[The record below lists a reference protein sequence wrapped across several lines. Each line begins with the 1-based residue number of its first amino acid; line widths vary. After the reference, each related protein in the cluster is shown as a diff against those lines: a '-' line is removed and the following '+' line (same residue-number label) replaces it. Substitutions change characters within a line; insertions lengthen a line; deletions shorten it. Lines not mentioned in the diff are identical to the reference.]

1 MHVRQ
6 DHRHHLRGSH
16 DAHHA
21 LPVRRLARL
30 LELRLHRFGR
40 AGGARPPWAV
50 RFHPGRLPLHRFA
63 EDRRAGPAHAPR
75 GVARLMALGTTAGR
89 KARSLREFIRGLI
102 DTAHPLL
109 VQIIPIRRCNID
121 CGYCNEYDKV
131 SAPVPAATMRRRIDK
146 LADLGTSVV
155 AFSGGEPMLH
165 PDLDDLIRHIR
176 ARGMMAGLITNGY
189 FLVPKR
195 IKELN
200 RAGLDFLQI
209 SIDNVDPDEVS
220 KKSLKLLDRKLQ
232 DLREHAT
239 LDININ
245 SVLGGGIKNAD
256 DARVINTRAREL
268 GFSTSIGIIR
278 EDSGRLKPLAPAER
292 KVYDEVSAAIDGPW
306 QVFKNLYSGITNF
319 QDNLADGKPNS
330 WRCRAGGRYL
340 YICEDGLVHYCS
352 QQRGSP
358 GVPLETYSIDDIR
371 REFATSKSC
380 APYCTVGC
388 VHRVSTM
395 DFWRKPQSA
404 VRGRQSAVAGGD

>member
-1 MHVRQ
+1 
-6 DHRHHLRGSH
+6 
-16 DAHHA
+16 
-21 LPVRRLARL
+21 
-30 LELRLHRFGR
+30 
-40 AGGARPPWAV
+40 
-50 RFHPGRLPLHRFA
+50 
-63 EDRRAGPAHAPR
+63 
-75 GVARLMALGTTAGR
+75 MALGTTAGR
-89 KARSLREFIRGLI
+89 KARSLREFIRGLT

-121 CGYCNEYDKV
+121 CGYCNEFDKI
-131 SAPVPAATMRRRIDK
+131 SGPVPAATMRQRIDK

-176 ARGMMAGLITNGY
+176 GRGMMAGLITNGY

-195 IKELN
+195 IEELN
-200 RAGLDFLQI
+200 HAGLDFLQI

-220 KKSLKLLDRKLQ
+220 KKSLKLLDKKLQ
-232 DLREHAT
+232 DLRDHAT
-239 LDININ
+239 FDININ
-245 SVLGGGIKNAD
+245 SVLGGGIKNPD

-268 GFSTSIGIIR
+268 GFSTSIGIIH
-278 EDSGRLKPLAPAER
+278 DGSGRLKPLAPPER
-292 KVYDEVSAAIDGPW
+292 KVYDEVSAAINGPW

-319 QDNLADGKPNS
+319 QDNLADGKPND
-330 WRCRAGGRYL
+330 WRCRAGARYL

-371 REFATSKSC
+371 REFETSKSC

-395 DFWRKPQSA
+395 DSWRKPQRSTSDDP
-404 VRGRQSAVAGGD
+404 VQQYRG